1 MKKRR
6 TLAASPRRAFWGPET
21 PRPIS
26 FVSEARCKQAQRK
39 VLLSFARHGR
49 CKPQSF
55 PSRHGGRNLL
65 GKPSEMRCRRTGFLP
80 QSGTGMTGV
89 SKGIPSQM
97 TPRPTARQNGEDGG
111 PASVGRSKA
120 PRYSRFLTTGL
131 EGQGFSPAVTRPS

>member
-55 PSRHGGRNLL
+55 PRKACPELAEGQESTRQTFGNALSTDGI
-65 GKPSEMRCRRTGFLP
+65 PAFV
-80 QSGTGMTGV
+80 GMTGV
-89 SKGIPSQM
+89 SKGVPSQM
-97 TPRPTARQNGEDGG
+97 TPTPSERSSEVWDGLQFF
-111 PASVGRSKA
+111 V
-120 PRYSRFLTTGL
+120 
-131 EGQGFSPAVTRPS
+131 